1 MNRVLYGQQQELV
14 RIAESQGIELNFNDE
29 KHLTEQLAK
38 IYDPNRLTRTL
49 AMRLCDQDGK
59 NLFDMDNPDDLA
71 ALSKLDKVVFE
82 QLTQAIVE
90 DEPKNSL
97 AEESSK

>member
-1 MNRVLYGQQQELV
+1 
-14 RIAESQGIELNFNDE
+14 
-29 KHLTEQLAK
+29 
-38 IYDPNRLTRTL
+38 
-49 AMRLCDQDGK
+49 MRLCDQDGK
-59 NLFDMDNPDDLA
+59 NLFDVDNPDDLA

>member
-1 MNRVLYGQQQELV
+1 
-14 RIAESQGIELNFNDE
+14 
-29 KHLTEQLAK
+29 
-38 IYDPNRLTRTL
+38 
-49 AMRLCDQDGK
+49 
-59 NLFDMDNPDDLA
+59 MDNPDDLT

-90 DEPKNSL
+90 DEPKTQ